1 MNTEG
6 EYNAWY
12 FTNDWNDVYRT
23 TYIDGLYFEDWI
35 KDNNWLLDEID
46 NKFSDCKN
54 KIQLAENIYDA
65 INAQDFR
72 PGSCGGCI

>member
-6 EYNAWY
+6 EYNTWY
-12 FTNDWNDVYRT
+12 FTNDWNDVYRR

-35 KDNNWLLDEID
+35 KDNSWLLNEID
-46 NKFSDCKN
+46 NKFPDCNN